1 MLVTLLPTP
10 PLIRVVALVPVPV
23 PLLVIVPA
31 LFTLAV
37 ESVIPLV
44 IALLLLSTKLPV
56 PVTPPDRVSSELPLA
71 LLLVKVVM
79 LLPPCMVSAPLTFKA
94 EVVLFSVMPVTAL
107 PTPALT
113 NVAPVPVPL
122 LVIIPALFTLV
133 VDSVRLLF
141 VLVLLFSTKLPVPV
155 TPPVTVKVPAVSV
168 RVVPPLATVIAVV
181 VMLSGEVPF
190 SIMLVTV
197 APTPPLIKVMPEP
210 LPLLVIVPVLPTLA
224 VDRVKLLSVLVLLFS
239 TKLPVPDTPPV
250 TVKLPAV
257 SVRVVPPLATVI
269 AVVVML
275 SGE

>member
-10 PLIRVVALVPVPV
+10 PLIRVVALVPLPV
-23 PLLVIVPA
+23 PLLVIVPV
-31 LFTLAV
+31 LFTLV
-37 ESVIPLV
+37 PDSVIPLV
-44 IALLLLSTKLPV
+44 MVLLFLSTKLPV
-56 PVTPPDRVSSELPLA
+56 PVTPPDKVSSEVPLM
-71 LLLVKVVM
+71 LLLIKVV
-79 LLPPCMVSAPLTFKA
+79 LLIPPRMVSAPLTFKA

-122 LVIIPALFTLV
+122 LVITPALFTLV
-133 VDSVRLLF
+133 
-141 VLVLLFSTKLPVPV
+141 
-155 TPPVTVKVPAVSV
+155 
-168 RVVPPLATVIAVV
+168 
-181 VMLSGEVPF
+181 
-190 SIMLVTV
+190 
-197 APTPPLIKVMPEP
+197 
-210 LPLLVIVPVLPTLA
+210 

>member
-56 PVTPPDRVSSELPLA
+56 P
-71 LLLVKVVM
+71 
-79 LLPPCMVSAPLTFKA
+79 
-94 EVVLFSVMPVTAL
+94 
-107 PTPALT
+107 
-113 NVAPVPVPL
+113 
-122 LVIIPALFTLV
+122 
-133 VDSVRLLF
+133 
-141 VLVLLFSTKLPVPV
+141 
-155 TPPVTVKVPAVSV
+155 
-168 RVVPPLATVIAVV
+168 
-181 VMLSGEVPF
+181 
-190 SIMLVTV
+190 
-197 APTPPLIKVMPEP
+197 
-210 LPLLVIVPVLPTLA
+210 
-224 VDRVKLLSVLVLLFS
+224 
-239 TKLPVPDTPPV
+239 DTPPV